1 MSTKTDELS
10 TRQAADLLGVSV
22 RTIQLWV
29 ESGVLEAWKT
39 AGNHRRIF
47 RASVEALIEQRA
59 QGSATVL
66 IVEDDPTLCAFY
78 DHLFSLVEPAVRVEF
93 AGNGFEGL
101 VKLGDLKPK
110 LMVVDV
116 DMPGMDGLEMLRSMQ
131 ASDAVG
137 AVSIMI
143 VTSLS
148 DAELEARG
156 GVPDG
161 TPCYEKPLSL
171 ETFETMLNEL
181 PGQHRLKDIGSWS
194 TLQQKEERP

>member
-1 MSTKTDELS
+1 MSKTTDELS

-22 RTIQLWV
+22 RTVQLWV
-29 ESGVLEAWKT
+29 ESGVLKAWKT

-47 RASVEALIEQRA
+47 RSSVDALIQQRS
-59 QGSATVL
+59 QGPATVL

-78 DHLFSLVEPAVRVEF
+78 DQLFSMVEPGVNLEF
-93 AGNGFEGL
+93 ASNGFEGL
-101 VKLGDLKPK
+101 VKLGDLKPQ

-116 DMPGMDGLEMLRSMQ
+116 DMPGMDGLQMLRSMQ
-131 ASDAVG
+131 ASEAVD

-156 GVPDG
+156 GVPEG
-161 TPCYEKPLSL
+161 IPCYGKPLRL
-171 ETFETMLNEL
+171 ETFETMLDEL
-181 PGQHRLKDIGSWS
+181 PGQHRLKDIEGS
-194 TLQQKEERP
+194 RPPQ